1 MSNKAIESNGKYWH
15 SLKDKIIRDKIKLDK
30 CTKKGIELLVI
41 QEKNWINNETDY
53 IDEIK
58 NFVGD
63 NVIK

>member
-41 QEKNWINNETDY
+41 QEKNWINNETDC